1 MERPRILL
9 TGFGPFPGVPTNPS
23 GWLAET
29 LAERLPAPEL
39 QGRIHAR
46 IFPTEW
52 QAAALLPNL
61 CETLQPHV
69 MIHFGVS
76 EHAKTFRIEHS
87 AHNRAAPRA
96 DAAGALPACPS
107 DLSPR
112 EPSVSIRP
120 FQRPRSPG
128 ISRRAALPP

>member
-23 GWLAET
+23 AWLAET
-29 LAERLPAPEL
+29 LAEGLPAPDL
-39 QGRIHAR
+39 HGRIHVR

-52 QAAALLPNL
+52 QAAGLVADL

-76 EHAKTFRIEHS
+76 EHAKTFRLLRHLAWRDERNLLHGAKGS
-87 AHNRAAPRA
+87 A
-96 DAAGALPACPS
+96 
-107 DLSPR
+107 LSWHK
-112 EPSVSIRP
+112 
-120 FQRPRSPG
+120 QRR
-128 ISRRAALPP
+128 